1 MVQIRYA
8 LYFLGFALLG
18 WLLTEMEVSAPGSLR
33 LLVYAHAGDLAGTS
47 EYSPVEFI
55 QVLILIV
62 CAALYAWVAVF
73 CPSQRPLAIPFGGLA
88 AIFVIR
94 ELDYFLDGMLAQN
107 LGRVV
112 SAVAVA
118 LMIVYLWRQRRRF
131 RIAWLRIWPS
141 PALTLLYA
149 GAAIL
154 FSFAML
160 IGREAFW
167 RAVLL
172 DGYQPVVP
180 LAVEEL
186 VEIAGYFF
194 WLAGSI
200 EYVYQARA
208 IAMREPLPAAV
219 RRRAASR
226 PGSGR
231 F

>member
-8 LYFLGFALLG
+8 LYFVGIGLLT
-18 WLLTEMEVSAPGSLR
+18 WLLTEMEISAPGSLR
-33 LLVYAHAGDLAGTS
+33 LLVYAHAGDISGTS

-55 QVLILIV
+55 QVTILVV
-62 CAALYAWVAVF
+62 CALLYAWVAMY
-73 CPSQRPLAIPFGGLA
+73 CPSQRPLAVPFGGLA
-88 AIFVIR
+88 GIFLVR
-94 ELDYFLDGMLAQN
+94 ELDYFLDAMLVDN
-107 LGRVV
+107 LGRVIA
-112 SAVAVA
+112 AVGVA
-118 LMIVYLWRQRRRF
+118 LLIVYLWRQRKRF

-154 FSFAML
+154 FCFAML
-160 IGREAFW
+160 IGREALW
-167 RAVLL
+167 RAILQ

-180 LAVEEL
+180 MAVEEL
-186 VEIAGYFF
+186 VEIAGYYF

-219 RRRAASR
+219 RRRAA
-226 PGSGR
+226 GR
-231 F
+231 AGIGKF